1 MTIDADTLKA
11 MIAEDALGLL
21 ELPVKARA
29 LTTDER
35 LAASFDEITDFV
47 RVHGREPAPDSSE
60 VAEFKLHARLQ
71 ALRDNEEAREAL
83 AERDELSL
91 LVEPDAPA
99 SVAQAAAEDPLGLL
113 DGGADDIFALRHVP
127 KGRPA
132 QPDRVAQRKPCEDF
146 DLFEPLFQ
154 RCHAEL
160 RAGTRKVVRFR
171 NEQEIRENAF
181 YVHRG
186 VLTYVAE
193 EGERRIEHGRPNAR
207 LRCIFENGT
216 EADLLLRSFASQLYR
231 FGRQVTDPLEATNDA
246 VEMQLDGRIG
256 YVYVLRSLSDDP
268 AVQAIPDLYKIGFT
282 TADVAQRTSGAR
294 RHATFL
300 GAAVEEVS
308 IYEMPTAMARG
319 VENLLHRFFALARI
333 DAWFEHEGVA
343 TAEVREWFSVP
354 LAVID
359 EAINLLQA
367 ESIENYEYDPES
379 RTIQLRGA
387 RDAP

>member
-11 MIAEDALGLL
+11 MIAEDELGLL

-29 LTTDER
+29 ITTDER
-35 LAASFDEITDFV
+35 LAAGFDEITEFV
-47 RVHGREPAPDSSE
+47 RAHDREPASGSSD
-60 VAEFKLHARLQ
+60 VAEIKLYARLQ
-71 ALRDNEEAREAL
+71 ALRDNDEAREAL
-83 AERDELSL
+83 INRDHCSL
-91 LVEPDAPA
+91 LVEPEAPA
-99 SVAQAAAEDPLGLL
+99 SVAQAAADDPVGIL
-113 DGGADDIFALRHVP
+113 DGGAEDVFTLRHVP
-127 KGRPA
+127 KAPAA
-132 QPDRVAQRKPCEDF
+132 QPDRVAQRKPCADF
-146 DLFEPLFQ
+146 ELFEPLFE

-160 RAGTRKVVRFR
+160 RTGTRKVVRFR
-171 NEQEIRENAF
+171 NEQEIREDAF

-231 FGRQVTDPLEATNDA
+231 FGRQVTDPVEATNDA
-246 VEMQLDGRIG
+246 VEMQLDGRTG
-256 YVYVLRSLSDDP
+256 YVYVLRSLSEGRV
-268 AVQAIPDLYKIGFT
+268 VQAIPDLYKIGFT
-282 TADVAQRTSGAR
+282 TSDVAKRTSGAS

-300 GAAVEEVS
+300 GAGVEEVS
-308 IYEMPTAMARG
+308 AYEMPAAMARG

-333 DAWFEHEGVA
+333 DAWFEHDGVS

-354 LAVID
+354 LDVSD

-367 ESIENYEYDPES
+367 ESIESYEYDPES
-379 RTIQLRGA
+379 RAIQLCGS
-387 RDAP
+387 RDGS

>member
-1 MTIDADTLKA
+1 VTIDADTLKA

-21 ELPVKARA
+21 ELPVRARA
-29 LTTDER
+29 ITTDER

-47 RVHGREPAPDSSE
+47 RAHGRDPAPRSSD
-60 VAEFKLHARLQ
+60 VAEIKLHARLQ
-71 ALRDNEEAREAL
+71 ALRGNDEAREAL
-83 AERDELSL
+83 ADRDDFSL
-91 LVEPDAPA
+91 LVEPEAPA
-99 SVAQAAAEDPLGLL
+99 SVAQAAADDPLGLL
-113 DGGADDIFALRHVP
+113 EAGAEDVFTLRHVP
-127 KGRPA
+127 KAPAA

-146 DLFEPLFQ
+146 DHFEPLFK

-160 RAGTRKVVRFR
+160 RAGTRKVIAFR

-231 FGRQVTDPLEATNDA
+231 FGRQVTDPVEATNDA
-246 VEMQLDGRIG
+246 VEMQLDGRTG
-256 YVYVLRSLSDDP
+256 YVYVLRSLSKDP
-268 AVQAIPDLYKIGFT
+268 DVQAIPDLYKIGFT
-282 TADVAQRTSGAR
+282 TSDVAQRTSGAS

-300 GAAVEEVS
+300 GAAVEEVAS
-308 IYEMPTAMARG
+308 YEMPAAMARG

-333 DAWFEHEGVA
+333 DAWFENEGVS

-354 LAVID
+354 LDVID
-359 EAINLLQA
+359 KAINLLQA
-367 ESIENYEYDPES
+367 ESIGSYEYDPES

-387 RDAP
+387 RDGS